1 MDKKHK
7 LLLHYIDFLYENV
20 KDDYE
25 EALGLID
32 IDNLKKQVIDSNE
45 PCHKLKKKIDNQ
57 FKKELISL
65 LNKKYQLIKDSA
77 YYNMTDYDEFGYD
90 YELCKMILSMF
101 NNNIIV
107 YDEISRKLNS
117 ELSIDDCKKIVL
129 EFYDDLL
136 HGEDIDL
143 IKDLLDNVILE
154 KDEIR
159 SYTNISNLEIHIGK
173 NDNYDFIIVLAHELA
188 HAYVLTKTKSPYK
201 SVSLI
206 EMDSSCVEILL
217 LKYLMKN
224 NIKVIEDEAGP
235 RGLNKEDI
243 ICYFIN
249 TYSMFLFFAKDVVDE
264 MNLVYCISE
273 NNDEINEDTFDDF
286 NYLSQY
292 SNHYLVTFNI
302 INSFIERFLNHE
314 MALLCGKKTDSAI
327 DTFTNNVSY
336 IRCLLFTTYF
346 YYLKDYER
354 EKDKFSY
361 YLKHADEFEFS
372 QFINLFGITNDEFV
386 SLVGPFVQ
394 KYSETLKEDN
404 NNVYIND
411 FYREVINKC
420 LNTYNELMEKEN
432 SGKDFY
438 LERFKVIREIA
449 LLLNRNNFD
458 IDLYPFDIE
467 LQLEDEEVDQY
478 EVHKKKLL
486 KLEKEI
492 KNNNIEY
499 DF

>member
-1 MDKKHK
+1 
-7 LLLHYIDFLYENV
+7 
-20 KDDYE
+20 
-25 EALGLID
+25 
-32 IDNLKKQVIDSNE
+32 
-45 PCHKLKKKIDNQ
+45 
-57 FKKELISL
+57 
-65 LNKKYQLIKDSA
+65 
-77 YYNMTDYDEFGYD
+77 
-90 YELCKMILSMF
+90 
-101 NNNIIV
+101 
-107 YDEISRKLNS
+107 
-117 ELSIDDCKKIVL
+117 
-129 EFYDDLL
+129 
-136 HGEDIDL
+136 
-143 IKDLLDNVILE
+143 
-154 KDEIR
+154 
-159 SYTNISNLEIHIGK
+159 
-173 NDNYDFIIVLAHELA
+173 
-188 HAYVLTKTKSPYK
+188 
-201 SVSLI
+201 
-206 EMDSSCVEILL
+206 
-217 LKYLMKN
+217 
-224 NIKVIEDEAGP
+224 
-235 RGLNKEDI
+235 
-243 ICYFIN
+243 
-249 TYSMFLFFAKDVVDE
+249 
-264 MNLVYCISE
+264 
-273 NNDEINEDTFDDF
+273 
-286 NYLSQY
+286 
-292 SNHYLVTFNI
+292 
-302 INSFIERFLNHE
+302 